1 MKYISEINK
10 NGKIAVDD
18 TILVKDV
25 LASAGSHIL
34 DGFKPLFSAEAVD
47 RLEKAGYEISCKA
60 NVGEFGLDLLS
71 ESSYYG
77 ALTENGKLISA
88 AADLVAKGEADAALQ
103 VDVNGMP
110 RRAAAA
116 SDVLFLKP
124 TYATV
129 SRYGVIACACSGEQI
144 GVTARTPEKIAEIL
158 SVIAGHDTKDGTSLT
173 TEKYEYSLNQ
183 EIKGKKACVIKE
195 LLDGVSA
202 DVKAGIDAYI
212 KKLKD
217 KGIEVEE
224 ISVKEFS
231 SLNTVWQILLCA
243 ETCNNLSRFDGVKY
257 GYRTSTFKNIDDIY
271 VGTRTEGFSFI
282 TKAVILYGSDVLAKG
297 RYDECYDKAM
307 KIRRII
313 AEKTQGIF
321 AKYDVIIAPVMS
333 QKGYEPYDLNDGFKK
348 VFAESLYTALA
359 NLTGIPSLSVKG
371 IQLMANSFNE
381 GLLLSIAEEVK

>member
-47 RLEKAGYEISCKA
+47 RLNIAGYEISGKA

-88 AADLVAKGEADAALQ
+88 AADLVAKGEVEAALQ

-110 RRAAAA
+110 RRGAAA

-144 GVTARTPEKIAEIL
+144 GVTAKTPHKIAEIL
-158 SVIAGHDTKDGTSLT
+158 SVIAGHDAKDGTSLP
-173 TEKYEYSLNQ
+173 TEKYNYNVNEKI
-183 EIKGKKACVIKE
+183 EGKKACIVKE
-195 LLDGVSA
+195 LLEGVSA
-202 DVKAGIDAYI
+202 EVKSHIDAYVNE
-212 KKLKD
+212 LKS
-217 KGIEVEE
+217 KGVEITE
-224 ISVKEFS
+224 ISIKEFS
-231 SLNTVWQILLCA
+231 LLNTVWQILLCA

-257 GYRTSTFKNIDDIY
+257 GYRTPSFKNIDDIY

-313 AEKTQGIF
+313 AEKTQEIF
-321 AKYDVIIAPVMS
+321 SNYDIIIAPVMS
-333 QKGYEPYDLNDGFKK
+333 EKGYEEYDLNDGFKK

-359 NLTGIPSLSVKG
+359 NLTGIPALSVKG
-371 IQLMANSFNE
+371 VQLMANSFNE
-381 GLLLSIAEEVK
+381 SLLLSIAQEVK